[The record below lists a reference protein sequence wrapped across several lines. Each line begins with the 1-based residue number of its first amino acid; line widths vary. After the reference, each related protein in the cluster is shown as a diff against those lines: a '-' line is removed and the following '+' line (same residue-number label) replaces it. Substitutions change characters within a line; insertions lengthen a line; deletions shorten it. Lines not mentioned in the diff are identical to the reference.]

1 MISISIGRING
12 GYVVYG
18 TKMIGTKYVTRP
30 FEFFKT
36 ANGANNYA
44 AKYIERQSVF
54 YSKKG
59 R

>member
-1 MISISIGRING
+1 
-12 GYVVYG
+12 VFYG